1 MKVLISPGYGSGWS
15 TWNDPMMAFDRRL
28 IKAFE
33 RGISKEDMKALC
45 VECGYVDSYGYAPY
59 MGGFDQLKVI
69 DVPSGVRFQI
79 TEYDGSE
86 KLKFFNEDD
95 WYYSRGKYYI

>member
-1 MKVLISPGYGSGWS
+1 MKVLISSGYGAGWS
-15 TWNDPMMAFDRRL
+15 TWNDPMMAFDGRL
-28 IKAFE
+28 IEAFE

-69 DVPSGVRFQI
+69 DIPSGMRFQI

-86 KLKFFNEDD
+86 KIKFFDEDD
-95 WYYSRGKYYI
+95 WYYSYGEYYI